1 LGYLEVVNRSKI
13 YSGQL
18 KGDAMVR
25 YLLAVI
31 AVLLLMPAFTSA
43 QCLTT
48 LPPNPQ
54 FVPPKPYPQDAPS
67 GAFWFGTESLWTSL
81 SADGEWGGLHNDKG
95 YRQKVF
101 FWVKGY
107 DARKEPKP
115 KLIITGRRL
124 DGDSPSVA
132 VADTNNAFEGTSS
145 NLPPAMVTTFEIPT
159 AGCWELTAHYRGH
172 TLMFITSVKP

>member
-1 LGYLEVVNRSKI
+1 ML
-13 YSGQL
+13 
-18 KGDAMVR
+18 R
-25 YLLAVI
+25 YLFAVLI
-31 AVLLLMPAFTSA
+31 VLLLMPVFTSA

-54 FVPPKPYPQDAPS
+54 FVPPKPYPQDAPT
-67 GAFWFGTESLWTSL
+67 GAFWYGTESLWTSL
-81 SADGEWGGLHNDKG
+81 SANGEWGGLHNDKG

-101 FWVKGY
+101 FWSKGY

-132 VADTNNAFEGTSS
+132 VADASNAFLS
-145 NLPPAMVTTFEIPT
+145 NGSPPAMVMAFEIPT
-159 AGCWELTAHYRGH
+159 AGCWELTAHYGGH
-172 TLMFITSVKP
+172 TLTFVTSVKP